1 MRKALKKL
9 LALSLST
16 ILLNTTLPVQADD
29 DLPIV
34 WDTKYITLNANGGK
48 FSNDSAELSVQL
60 NNEYRID
67 NINDIEKPVSEDGA
81 KEFSGWTKSD
91 GTAIADMAKATF
103 SENEV
108 VYATYKAKVIAVKS
122 ITYDQTSVTL
132 TVGESTKPNV
142 TITPANA
149 SDQTISYAS
158 SASDVAM
165 VDVNG
170 MVRAI
175 APGKA
180 TIAATSSNGQKA
192 TCQVTVKGIEATE
205 ITLSASSLALKIGDT
220 ASLNATISPVDTTD
234 KTVTFASSDPKIASV
249 DDNGTIT
256 ALKEGTA
263 KITASA
269 SNGISATCTV
279 NVYPEITEVTSVSL
293 NRVSVTVDEGDEFSL
308 AVVVLPTDATDKTI
322 TWQSQNPE
330 VASVDQDGK
339 VSAHLAGTTTITATS
354 TNGVSAS
361 CEVTVNKII
370 VEVTSITITKNELT
384 LREGESAE
392 LKVNITPSSATDQ
405 SVLWTSQDPKIAT
418 VDKNGVVTAVQ
429 IGSVAIAA
437 TTVNGKS
444 ATCSVSVIANDP
456 AACRVFG
463 FCHHED
469 KDYWFE
475 GGLRQAV
482 PGDKKNIWD
491 EIYHEERGREIYDP
505 ESNAWYWLDAIYDG
519 AKATSKEVWIP
530 YIFQDEVR
538 GSTEGKWVR
547 YNKVG
552 KMIKGWYR
560 VNAALDKSLYP
571 DQVGNVYYYD
581 LETGAMYKGWH
592 TINGKLYHFDEQT
605 GKLAQ

>member
-1 MRKALKKL
+1 MRKLLKKL

-16 ILLNTTLPVQADD
+16 ILLNTMLPVRADD

-48 FSNDSAELSVQL
+48 FSNDSTEFSVQL
-60 NNEYRID
+60 NDEYHIN
-67 NINDIEKPVSEDGA
+67 NIKDIQKPVSEDDT
-81 KEFSGWTKSD
+81 KEFSGWTRSD
-91 GTAIADMAKATF
+91 GSAIADMAKATF
-103 SENEV
+103 VENEV
-108 VYATYKAKVIAVKS
+108 VYATYKTKIIAVKS
-122 ITYDQTSVTL
+122 LSYDQTSVTL
-132 TVGESTKPNV
+132 TVGESAKPNV

-149 SDQTISYAS
+149 TDQSISYTS

-170 MVRAI
+170 MIRAI
-175 APGKA
+175 SPGTA
-180 TIAATSSNGQKA
+180 TVTATSSNDQKA
-192 TCQVTVKGIEATE
+192 TCKVTVKGIEASD
-205 ITLSASSLALKIGDT
+205 ITLSISSLALKIGDS
-220 ASLNATISPVDTTD
+220 ASLNATISPSDTTD
-234 KTVTFASSDPKIASV
+234 KTVTFVSSAPKIASV
-249 DDNGTIT
+249 DENGTVT
-256 ALKEGTA
+256 ALKEGTTT
-263 KITASA
+263 ITAST

-279 NVYPEITEVTSVSL
+279 NVYSEINEVTSVSL
-293 NRVSVTVDEGDEFSL
+293 NRINVTVDEGDEFSL
-308 AVVVLPTDATDKTI
+308 AVVVLPTNATDKTI

-330 VASVDQDGK
+330 VASVDQNGK

-354 TNGVSAS
+354 TNGMTAS
-361 CEVTVNKII
+361 CEVKVNQII
-370 VEVTSITITKNELT
+370 LEVTSITITKNELT

-392 LKVNITPSSATDQ
+392 LQVNINPSSATNQ
-405 SVLWTSQDPKIAT
+405 SVLWTSHDPKVAT
-418 VDKNGVVTAVQ
+418 VDKSGKVTAMQ
-429 IGSVAIAA
+429 LGSVTIAA
-437 TTVNGKS
+437 TTGNGKS
-444 ATCSVSVIANDP
+444 ATCGVSVIANDP

-469 KDYWFE
+469 NDYWFE

-482 PGDKKNIWD
+482 PGDKKNLWD
-491 EIYHEERGREIYDP
+491 EIYHEERGREVYDP
-505 ESNAWYWLDAIYDG
+505 ETKAWYWLDTIYDG

-530 YIFQDEVR
+530 YIFQDEAP

-560 VNAALDKSLYP
+560 VNNALDKSLYP

-605 GKLAQ
+605 GALV